1 MGLGDSLK
9 KWASSK
15 ATEMLTAD
23 SGKRESAGAS
33 ADAAERQ
40 AKDDVGEQLLRTAFP
55 KLGEWSD
62 KQEADKSAREQAAD
76 QERRDEI
83 ASLPLATVQLSVTGH
98 VTAQW
103 SGQLHWARNDIS
115 PNEPDPTDP
124 YADKPLVW
132 FELFSEDTARPDLG
146 GLALTHW
153 SFQIPGF
160 HGDGTYDLT
169 AIAREREAAG
179 AAPEYLEWAMDF
191 ANSDDSSFYFYVEA
205 GQSTVTVTEGGK
217 KLAAV
222 IAMSGAL
229 GDLIA
234 TATIAL

>member
-1 MGLGDSLK
+1 M
-9 KWASSK
+9 
-15 ATEMLTAD
+15 
-23 SGKRESAGAS
+23 
-33 ADAAERQ
+33 
-40 AKDDVGEQLLRTAFP
+40 
-55 KLGEWSD
+55 
-62 KQEADKSAREQAAD
+62 
-76 QERRDEI
+76 
-83 ASLPLATVQLSVTGH
+83 TGH

-103 SGQLHWARNDIS
+103 SGQLHWARNDIT

-160 HGDGTYDLT
+160 HGDDTYDLT

-205 GQSTVTVTEGGK
+205 GQSTVTVSEGGK
-217 KLAAV
+217 RFAAV

-234 TATIAL
+234 TATIAV

>member
-1 MGLGDSLK
+1 M
-9 KWASSK
+9 
-15 ATEMLTAD
+15 
-23 SGKRESAGAS
+23 
-33 ADAAERQ
+33 
-40 AKDDVGEQLLRTAFP
+40 
-55 KLGEWSD
+55 
-62 KQEADKSAREQAAD
+62 
-76 QERRDEI
+76 
-83 ASLPLATVQLSVTGH
+83 QLSVTGH

-179 AAPEYLEWAMDF
+179 AAPDYLEWAMDF

-205 GQSTVTVTEGGK
+205 GQSTVTVSEGGK

-222 IAMSGAL
+222 IAMGGAL

-234 TATIAL
+234 TATIARLVLEAAG

>member
-1 MGLGDSLK
+1 M
-9 KWASSK
+9 
-15 ATEMLTAD
+15 
-23 SGKRESAGAS
+23 
-33 ADAAERQ
+33 
-40 AKDDVGEQLLRTAFP
+40 
-55 KLGEWSD
+55 
-62 KQEADKSAREQAAD
+62 
-76 QERRDEI
+76 
-83 ASLPLATVQLSVTGH
+83 TGH

-103 SGQLHWARNDIS
+103 SGQLHWARNDIT

-191 ANSDDSSFYFYVEA
+191 AELRRLVVLLLRRGGPVDGDGHRGRQEA
-205 GQSTVTVTEGGK
+205 GG
-217 KLAAV
+217 
-222 IAMSGAL
+222 
-229 GDLIA
+229 
-234 TATIAL
+234 